1 MTQTLKNFLTGAN
14 NKYFA
19 TNQGRQM
26 HAILRH
32 VIVDNSGDCGD
43 KNIVAIIKN
52 KKEITRFFVASAQT
66 EVPVAG
72 RLNDRFISRRIDRL
86 LIKHNT
92 KTIDFIDYK
101 TDINKNEFIEKY
113 KKQLQE
119 YAELLRLAYPGY
131 KISGYILWLHD
142 WGLEQIVA

>member
-14 NKYFA
+14 NKDFA
-19 TNQGRQM
+19 TKSGTKTHTDLQY
-26 HAILRH
+26 
-32 VIVDNSGDCGD
+32 VIVDDSGNFGNNDLI
-43 KNIVAIIKN
+43 KIIQNRSDLK
-52 KKEITRFFVASAQT
+52 TFFGKDAKT
-66 EVPVAG
+66 EVPIAG
-72 RLNDRFISRRIDRL
+72 FINGRFASRRIDRL
-86 LIKHNT
+86 IINHDT

-101 TDINKNEFIEKY
+101 TDTDKTLFIEKY